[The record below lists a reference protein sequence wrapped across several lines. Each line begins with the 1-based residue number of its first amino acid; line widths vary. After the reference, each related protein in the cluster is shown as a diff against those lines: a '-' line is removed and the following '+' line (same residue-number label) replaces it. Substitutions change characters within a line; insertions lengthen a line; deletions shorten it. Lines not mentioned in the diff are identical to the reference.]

1 MTSPTETLAV
11 FAGTDPRLER
21 CFAIRRVVFI
31 EEQAVPEH
39 EEIDGRDRACT
50 HFLLSSGPNDLAT
63 ARLRMVEDGGQR
75 VGKAER
81 VAVHLRARGHGH
93 GRTVMRA
100 LEQAAWDAGAVA
112 VKLGAQLTALPF
124 YERLGYAAFGPEFDD
139 AGIPHRMMKKPA
151 PALF

>member
-63 ARLRMVEDGGQR
+63 ARLRMVEDGDHSLECR
-75 VGKAER
+75 KR
-81 VAVHLRARGHGH
+81 PLRKE
-93 GRTVMRA
+93 GRTQDDV
-100 LEQAAWDAGAVA
+100 DAEIQFDIQRFVD
-112 VKLGAQLTALPF
+112 AQLRP
-124 YERLGYAAFGPEFDD
+124 PE
-139 AGIPHRMMKKPA
+139 
-151 PALF
+151 